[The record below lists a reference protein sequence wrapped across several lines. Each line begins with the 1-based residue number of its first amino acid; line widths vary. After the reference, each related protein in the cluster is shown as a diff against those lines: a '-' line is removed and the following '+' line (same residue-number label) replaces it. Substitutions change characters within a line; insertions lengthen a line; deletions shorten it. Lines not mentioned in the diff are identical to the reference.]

1 MNLGWIYPRYVGP
14 RLIIPGGILDGG
26 YVRLA
31 TPVSMA
37 ISIGTCCSFCCQDD
51 GHHRHQGNHEL
62 RLVEHARADCVCE
75 VVVVVGLRG
84 HCQAVYIYRSKN
96 SSICIGVARYAKK
109 TYQMFDKLHIFED
122 VLRSRQDSMC
132 MDGGL
137 GPWQS
142 YASFIFI
149 HIHINS

>member
-1 MNLGWIYPRYVGP
+1 MSRTTVTLTV
-14 RLIIPGGILDGG
+14 
-26 YVRLA
+26 
-31 TPVSMA
+31 VSMV
-37 ISIGTCCSFCCQDD
+37 ISIGTSCRSCCQDN

-84 HCQAVYIYRSKN
+84 HCQAVYISRSKN
-96 SSICIGVARYAKK
+96 SSICIGVTRYAKK
-109 TYQMFDKLHIFED
+109 TCHTFDKLHSFED
-122 VLRSRQDSMC
+122 VLKNRQDSMC

-142 YASFIFI
+142 YASFIFMYI
-149 HIHINS
+149 FFLYNFFSGITSIQSQCT